1 MKTATKGP
9 RGRPL
14 VSWDFIFS
22 PDKFD
27 REIDIDQFSNK
38 GLPLEDMQHQGYKAS
53 IIRQDLIERAQ
64 KVVEPFQFDDNS
76 TNKYK

>member
-1 MKTATKGP
+1 MEYDWSGVISIYKDVDIEIEVLNAEIDIEHMKTETKAP

-14 VSWDFIFS
+14 NNWDFIFS

-38 GLPLEDMQHQGYKAS
+38 GLPLEDM
-53 IIRQDLIERAQ
+53 
-64 KVVEPFQFDDNS
+64 
-76 TNKYK
+76 